1 MAGSDNFGK
10 ELDKLIVAMMLKE
23 ILSEKEDVCV
33 KPFTVEV
40 AMTEHSLS
48 CGTSVNKKFFN
59 DIEGGME
66 WVEET
71 NELIGSIM
79 AEQTTKLSKLL
90 QKSFGIEV
98 AEEISTPT
106 GETIGDILKNLFG
119 GGETIVQTK
128 NNLPVITR
136 TFGRQIQK

>member
-1 MAGSDNFGK
+1 MAGSDDFGK

-119 GGETIVQTK
+119 GAIVQTK

>member
-119 GGETIVQTK
+119 GGE
-128 NNLPVITR
+128 NDSSN
-136 TFGRQIQK
+136 

>member
-10 ELDKLIVAMMLKE
+10 KLDKLIVAMMLKE
-23 ILSEKEDVCV
+23 ILSGKEDVCV

-59 DIEGGME
+59 DIDGGME

-71 NELIGSIM
+71 NERIGSIM

-119 GGETIVQTK
+119 GG
-128 NNLPVITR
+128 NDSSN
-136 TFGRQIQK
+136 

>member
-71 NELIGSIM
+71 NELIGSIT

-119 GGETIVQTK
+119 GGK
-128 NNLPVITR
+128 NDSSN
-136 TFGRQIQK
+136 